1 MSLRWTER
9 AAEHL
14 EMLHAYVADDN
25 PRAADAMIDH
35 VLEAAERLAQ
45 FPQLGRKGR
54 VPGTREL
61 ILPGTQIILAYRAHR
76 NDVQILAVLHAARR
90 WPDSF

>member
-1 MSLRWTER
+1 MILRWTER

-14 EMLHAYVADDN
+14 EMLHAYIADEN
-25 PRAADAMIDH
+25 SRAADALFEH
-35 VLEAAERLAQ
+35 VVEAAERLTR
-45 FPQLGRKGR
+45 FPELGRKGR

-61 ILPGTQIILAYRAHR
+61 ILPGTQILLAYRIYR
-76 NDVQILAVLHAARR
+76 NTVQVLAVLHAARR

>member
-9 AAEHL
+9 VAEHL
-14 EMLHAYVADDN
+14 QMLHQYIADDN
-25 PRAADAMIDH
+25 PAAADRLIER

-45 FPQLGRKGR
+45 FPRMGRQGR
-54 VPGTREL
+54 VSGTREL
-61 ILPGTQIILAYRAHR
+61 VLPGTQILLAYRVHK
-76 NDVQILAVLHAARR
+76 NDVQVLAVLHAARR